1 MISVKN
7 LTKVYKI
14 AKKDKG
20 FLGFMRS
27 VVNRK
32 FKLVKAL
39 DKVSFEVKEGEFV
52 GLIGPNGA
60 GKTTMMKILSG
71 ILYPTAGEVSVLGDV
86 PFKKNYRFLKQI
98 SFVMG
103 SKNQLIW
110 DLPAMDSFLVN
121 KATYEISERD
131 FSNRLK
137 ELTDLLQCGDLLTHQ
152 VRTLSWGQRMKME
165 LIAAVLHHPKVL
177 YLDEPTIGL
186 DVVAQKSI
194 RDFIKE
200 YQQRYKATIL
210 LTSHYMEDVKQ
221 LARRV
226 IIINE
231 GKILYDGLLSAITK
245 KYAERKRIVFILNK
259 QPKEEDLK
267 KIHRQYTLEY
277 PRLTLDVPR
286 ERLAYTVEHLSRL
299 LSFDDITIEEERIE
313 EIIRKIFQKK
323 RV

>member
-1 MISVKN
+1 
-7 LTKVYKI
+7 
-14 AKKDKG
+14 
-20 FLGFMRS
+20 
-27 VVNRK
+27 
-32 FKLVKAL
+32 
-39 DKVSFEVKEGEFV
+39 VSFEIKEGEFV

-71 ILYPTAGEVSVLGDV
+71 ILYPTSGEVAVLGSV
-86 PFKKNYRFLKQI
+86 PFAKDYRFLKQI

-103 SKNQLIW
+103 QKNQLIW

-121 KATYEISERD
+121 KATYEISNRD
-131 FSNRLK
+131 FEVRLK

-152 VRTLSWGQRMKME
+152 VRTLSLGQRMKME

-186 DVVAQKSI
+186 DVVAQKSV

-221 LARRV
+221 LAKRV
-226 IIINE
+226 LIINE
-231 GKILYDGLLSAITK
+231 GKILYDGLLSAVTK
-245 KYAERKRIVFILNK
+245 KYAESKRIIFILNK
-259 QPKEEDLK
+259 QPEEEDLK
-267 KIHRQYTLEY
+267 KIHRQYKLEY
-277 PRLTLDVPR
+277 PRLVLDVPR
-286 ERLAYTVEHLSRL
+286 EKLAFTVERLSRL

-313 EIIRKIFQKK
+313 DVIRKIFQKK